1 MINKPLNIGIDYD
14 LSVVNTVFCANG
26 WFDYLN
32 NMSHCKL
39 SIEFFNSLPEI
50 DYNIGKYWP
59 DLTEDE
65 VMSFWSD
72 PKLYQ
77 KLTPNPDAV
86 KVINELAAQ
95 GHNII
100 FLSMCKKGHFAS
112 KVQSSK
118 EWFNIPPEQYG
129 FLVTHEKHFADV
141 DIIIDDR
148 NRFLEAF
155 KNKPEVIK
163 IKIKTPYSQDVDLS
177 VSLDLE
183 TNDWNKIG
191 EFINDLGE

>member
-26 WFDYLN
+26 CFDYLN

-39 SIEFFNSLPEI
+39 NIEFFNSLPEI

-118 EWFNIPPEQYG
+118 DWFNIPPEQYG

-141 DIIIDDR
+141 DI
-148 NRFLEAF
+148 
-155 KNKPEVIK
+155 
-163 IKIKTPYSQDVDLS
+163 
-177 VSLDLE
+177 
-183 TNDWNKIG
+183 
-191 EFINDLGE
+191 

>member
-1 MINKPLNIGIDYD
+1 MRWDAPCCYQQQSLWRKNNSSFVELGISRPLGRRG
-14 LSVVNTVFCANG
+14 CQ
-26 WFDYLN
+26 
-32 NMSHCKL
+32 
-39 SIEFFNSLPEI
+39 
-50 DYNIGKYWP
+50 NIGKYWP

-95 GHNII
+95 GCNII

-163 IKIKTPYSQDVDLS
+163 IKIATPYSQDVDLS
-177 VSLDLE
+177 ISLDLE

-191 EFINDLGE
+191 QFINELGE

>member
-1 MINKPLNIGIDYD
+1 MANKLNIGIDYD
-14 LSVVNTVFCANG
+14 LSVIDTCFGRGG

-39 SIEFFNSLPEI
+39 GIDFFNSLPEI

-95 GHNII
+95 GHSIV

-118 EWFNIPPEQYG
+118 EWFNIPQEQYG
-129 FLVTHEKHFADV
+129 FIVTHEKHFADV
-141 DIIIDDR
+141 DVIIDDR
-148 NRFLEAF
+148 NKFLESF
-155 KNKPEVIK
+155 KYKPEVIK
-163 IKIKTPYSQDVDLS
+163 IKIKTPYTQDVDLS

-191 EFINDLGE
+191 EFINELSE